1 MPYYSVANINLIIW
15 LIINEDRKAHPTRMP
30 SSISVGETL
39 SPNPTTNCNNNIAI
53 IYNIS

>member
-53 IYNIS
+53 IYNII